1 LRTGRICAATQRHDV
16 RGKEGRHMPSIEETR
31 AGILV
36 ANDKASQSLG
46 ELQQAHSSLE
56 QAQGALAQ
64 ATEGSNQAE
73 ASEANGL
80 LAQAVSAIAE
90 AQQTVSAA
98 IRAFEGVANRL

>member
-1 LRTGRICAATQRHDV
+1 MVGLAGLEPATSRPPDGRATRLRYSPTWGPSDRFTQR
-16 RGKEGRHMPSIEETR
+16 GQEGS
-31 AGILV
+31 AILFH
-36 ANDKASQSLG
+36 LT
-46 ELQQAHSSLE
+46 
-56 QAQGALAQ
+56 QGALAQ

-80 LAQAVSAIAE
+80 LAQAVTAIAE